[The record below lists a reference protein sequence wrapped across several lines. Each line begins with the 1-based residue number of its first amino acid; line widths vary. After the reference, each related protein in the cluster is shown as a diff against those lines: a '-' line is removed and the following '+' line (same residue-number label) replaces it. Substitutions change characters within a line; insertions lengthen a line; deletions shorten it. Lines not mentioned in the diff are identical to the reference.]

1 MNLKPFSM
9 WFLLRK
15 AQRNKSFT
23 NCLNWIFNLNL
34 MESLTLVYLS
44 KMWGTEEYF
53 NIANIGNVIA
63 SQI

>member
-1 MNLKPFSM
+1 
-9 WFLLRK
+9 
-15 AQRNKSFT
+15 
-23 NCLNWIFNLNL
+23 